1 LPVAKAREES
11 NMAGFDYLGSR
22 ATADKL
28 IKKFGMKAVLRRT
41 TDTPSDRPCWVV
53 IIDELPRDAATELT
67 NPTDRRVIMAADGLD
82 SEPPSNEH
90 DQLVTFIQPGGTIQ
104 NEVLPFT
111 CPVKKYAPAGIT
123 VAYEFTVRR

>member
-1 LPVAKAREES
+1 
-11 NMAGFDYLGSR
+11 MAGFDYLGTK
-22 ATADKL
+22 ATADNL
-28 IKKFGMKAVLRRT
+28 IHKFGMAAVLRRAK
-41 TDTPSDRPCWVV
+41 DTPTDRPCWVV

-67 NPTDRRVIMAADGLD
+67 NPTDRRVIMSAVGLEN
-82 SEPPSNEH
+82 EPPDNEQ
-90 DQLVTFIQPGGTIQ
+90 DLLVTFIQPGGVTQ

>member
-1 LPVAKAREES
+1 
-11 NMAGFDYLGSR
+11 MAGFDYLGSR

-28 IKKFGMKAVLRRT
+28 IHKFGMRAVLRRAA
-41 TDTPSDRPCWVV
+41 DTPTDRPCWVV

-67 NPTDRRVIMAADGLD
+67 NPTDRRIIMSAVGLD
-82 SEPPSNEH
+82 SEPPDNER
-90 DQLVTFIQPGGTIQ
+90 DQLVTFIQPGGVEQ
-104 NEVLPFT
+104 NELLPFT